1 MQSFLRQNKIDE
13 LNIRIGYQTNKA
25 FTPDRNICSHRFD
38 TAVTIRYT
46 NELSSENRIEINH
59 VRSFA
64 SLKENWDSYGAT
76 TIDLVVVE
84 KAVDFIKLVDK
95 FDVNV
100 YLTSPGPNGE
110 VMVQLKEGSRET
122 EFIFY
127 SDKDKYVLFDNN
139 EFVNQGPYAH
149 TILPEMIDWLRA

>member
-1 MQSFLRQNKIDE
+1 MQGFLRQNKIDE
-13 LNIRIGYQTNKA
+13 LNIRVGYQTNKA

-46 NELSSENRIEINH
+46 SELSSENRIEIAH

-64 SLKENWDSYGAT
+64 FLKKNWDSYGAAS
-76 TIDLVVVE
+76 IDMVAVE

-110 VMVQLKEGSRET
+110 VMVQLKDGSRET

-139 EFVNQGPYAH
+139 EFVKQGPYTHA
-149 TILPEMIDWLRA
+149 ILPEMIQWLTT